1 MEKMKVLIPLD
12 GTDRSM
18 HSLDLLKDMFPKDK
32 VEVTLMN
39 VKEIVI
45 VNGMVASEEIA
56 RAQELSQFILDTA
69 ERQLKGYDIE
79 KCITFGYAA
88 DEILRKSKDEN
99 FDIII
104 MTKSTKKGLTRMI
117 GSVTAKVV
125 KNTKSTVIIVPE

>member
-1 MEKMKVLIPLD
+1 MKKMKVLIPLD

-18 HSLDLLKDMFPKDK
+18 RSLDLLKDMFSKDK

-45 VNGMVASEEIA
+45 VNGMVASDEVA
-56 RAQELSQFILDTA
+56 RAQELSQFIVDTA
-69 ERQLKGYDIE
+69 EKQLKGYDIE

-88 DEILRKSKDEN
+88 EEILRKSKDEN
-99 FDIII
+99 FDMVI

-117 GSVTAKVV
+117 GSVTARVV
-125 KNTKSTVIIVPE
+125 KNTKSIVMIVPE

>member
-45 VNGMVASEEIA
+45 VNGMVASEEIT

-125 KNTKSTVIIVPE
+125 KNTKSIVIIVPE

>member
-12 GTDRSM
+12 GTDKSM

-125 KNTKSTVIIVPE
+125 KNTKSIVIIVPE

>member
-125 KNTKSTVIIVPE
+125 KNTKSIVIIVPE